1 MDERENLIN
10 SVIDQCANY
19 KTEKAVIHKYDFS
32 YDEKSFIVEQIY
44 FMYPLALRRIAEDE
58 FTDSDTLEAI
68 YRICDKDPYF
78 PMGSILM
85 HPNCPESL
93 LLNCIVSSIDQIDDE
108 RRIRKAHEINHY
120 VVQNP
125 NSTDK
130 VLKKLFSIYFGNKTA
145 SQKILFT
152 MVSKQNLSDSMFV
165 LLLTNLQSPAVEEF
179 ADPLVASQKVTSY
192 NDNDVFNPA
201 TLIYALLETIG
212 TDERSELWWD
222 YSNAE
227 TRKFLSWKDLSLLDM
242 KVSPMVWVENMIF
255 YKARSLPWPFQRSLK
270 LNDTDTLRET
280 LKKYA
285 TQHTDYNFDNQDLPV
300 DWMIELLIPYAEERM
315 EDFDNE

>member
-10 SVIDQCANY
+10 SVIDQCAKY
-19 KTEKAVIHKYDFS
+19 KTEKTVIHKYNFS

-58 FTDSDTLEAI
+58 STDSDTLEAI
-68 YRICDKDPYF
+68 YKICEKDPHF
-78 PMGSILM
+78 PIGSILM
-85 HPNCPESL
+85 HPNCPEIL
-93 LLNCIVSSIDQIDDE
+93 LLNCIVSNVDQIDDE
-108 RRIRKAHEINHY
+108 RQIRKAHEINHY
-120 VVQNP
+120 IVQNP
-125 NSTDK
+125 HATDK
-130 VLKKLFSIYFGNKTA
+130 VLKKLFSIYFGNKVA

-179 ADPLVASQKVTSY
+179 ADPLVEFQKSY
-192 NDNDVFNPA
+192 SDNDVFNPA

-227 TRKFLSWKDLSLLDM
+227 IRKFLSWKDLSLLDM

-255 YKARSLPWPFQRSLK
+255 YKARSLPWPFPKSLN
-270 LNDTDTLRET
+270 LNDTDTLREA
-280 LKKYA
+280 LKAYA
-285 TQHTDYNFDNQDLPV
+285 TKHTDYSFDDQDLPV
-300 DWMIELLIPYAEERM
+300 DWIVELLIPYAEERM
-315 EDFDNE
+315 EGFDDE